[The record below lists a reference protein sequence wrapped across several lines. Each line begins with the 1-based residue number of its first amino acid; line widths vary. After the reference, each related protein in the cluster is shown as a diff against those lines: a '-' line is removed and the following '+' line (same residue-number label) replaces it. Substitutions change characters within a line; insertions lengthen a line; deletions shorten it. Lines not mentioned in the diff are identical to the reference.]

1 MNFASKSVV
10 YSGGIRFMLDISF
23 IPSSSMNRFEGI
35 GILSRGYDTMI
46 SRALIIIQSFWT
58 EKLENMVIARLE
70 ATRLV
75 TV

>member
-1 MNFASKSVV
+1 
-10 YSGGIRFMLDISF
+10 
-23 IPSSSMNRFEGI
+23 
-35 GILSRGYDTMI
+35 LSRGYDTMI

-58 EKLENMVIARLE
+58 EKLENIVIARLE